1 MQPEQSTVIGDDF
14 VMLIQNKKW
23 GQKLMDFK
31 ELGFRTRVLLVLLD
45 KVTYGNEVWQTGT
58 SIARALGTSPM
69 VVNRHLAYYAKVGL
83 IRRGGDGERFK
94 IYLNEDFFWKGG
106 RVGRIIAKR
115 QSKTHRLQRSR
126 EVPSCERT

>member
-1 MQPEQSTVIGDDF
+1 M
-14 VMLIQNKKW
+14 
-23 GQKLMDFK
+23 MDFK

-115 QSKTHRLQRSR
+115 QSTTHRLQRSR